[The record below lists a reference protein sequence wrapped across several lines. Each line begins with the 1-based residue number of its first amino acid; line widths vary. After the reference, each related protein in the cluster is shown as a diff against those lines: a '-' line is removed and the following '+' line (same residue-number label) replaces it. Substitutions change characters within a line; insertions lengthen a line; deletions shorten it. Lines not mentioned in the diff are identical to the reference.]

1 MQLSFPFDSNPIL
14 ERIRALLLP
23 VYGARRD
30 GSRIDPTSLFVYA
43 MISGRTYD
51 RVSSTAFVKLCYLLA
66 SWDELP
72 DADIDAVARAISD
85 VKFAARKAE
94 HLILAARIVRTRRAR
109 FDLSFLV
116 DWPFDDAYSWLTSL
130 PGAGP
135 KVAAA
140 TLNFSELRKRGL
152 VVDTHVLRTS
162 KRIGI
167 LPERADYVLGFNGLS
182 RLIPNH
188 WDAEDL
194 YEVHWLMKELG
205 QTTCTALRPACER
218 CPLHE
223 LCGHTRHTKPLAQ

>member
-1 MQLSFPFDSNPIL
+1 MQLSFPLDDSPIL

-23 VYGARRD
+23 VYGTQRD
-30 GSRIDPTSLFVYA
+30 GDRIDPTSLFVYA

-72 DADIDAVARAISD
+72 DADVDAVARALSD

-94 HLILAARIVRTRRAR
+94 HLIMAARIVRARRGR

-116 DWPFDDAYSWLTSL
+116 DWSFDDAYAWLKRL
-130 PGAGP
+130 PGAGA

-152 VVDTHVLRTS
+152 VVDTHLLRTTI
-162 KRIGI
+162 RIGI
-167 LPERADYVLGFNGLS
+167 LPEKADYVSGFNRLS
-182 RLIPNH
+182 RLVPND
-188 WDAEDL
+188 WDADDL
-194 YEVHWLMKELG
+194 YELHWLMKALG
-205 QTTCTALRPACER
+205 QSTCTFQRPICEC
-218 CPLHE
+218 CPLSK
-223 LCGHTRHTKPLAQ
+223 LCAHAQRSNLH